1 MKNTRNKRRLAE
13 IQDNFEEDNSQSSSR
28 ERSQADLNENYIT
41 QVSQEIEGRIAKKLS
56 QEFSKRESRIL
67 GALAK
72 LDNFLSNPPSGNGAS
87 TPKLKLT
94 SVQDG
99 FEARSSNM
107 PERDAEGQTT
117 LVVISLPI
125 CCMILLATMNVGK
138 VHSCHHRGTLSS
150 NTTSEPPVPFGP
162 RAFITHVVI

>member
-13 IQDNFEEDNSQSSSR
+13 IQDNFEEENSQSSSR

-72 LDNFLSNPPSGNGAS
+72 LDHFLTNPPDLNGAS
-87 TPKLKLT
+87 TPRQKIT
-94 SVQDG
+94 SVMGNSGTQ
-99 FEARSSNM
+99 SSNM
-107 PERDAEGQTT
+107 PEREGYTGEGSENRFHIADPEQ
-117 LVVISLPI
+117 VV
-125 CCMILLATMNVGK
+125 T
-138 VHSCHHRGTLSS
+138 
-150 NTTSEPPVPFGP
+150 
-162 RAFITHVVI
+162 